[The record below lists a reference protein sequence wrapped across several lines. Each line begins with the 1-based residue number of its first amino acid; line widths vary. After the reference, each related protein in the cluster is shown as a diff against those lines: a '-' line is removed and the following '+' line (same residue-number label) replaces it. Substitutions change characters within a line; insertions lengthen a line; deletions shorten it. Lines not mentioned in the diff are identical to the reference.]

1 MSLTKFG
8 EVQERLKFG
17 PLGWN
22 VQYQFSLP
30 DFVISVRQLQMFLN
44 EFQDDVPL
52 KVSQPPLAEAVSHQR
67 ICQLIITDLNDTGMI
82 VTSESLPKKQQYVDD
97 WLAICFRPWHT

>member
-1 MSLTKFG
+1 MTYVLLKKCG
-8 EVQERLKFG
+8 GLQERLKFG

-52 KVSQPPLAEAVSHQR
+52 KVSSPLLLPHQ
-67 ICQLIITDLNDTGMI
+67 G
-82 VTSESLPKKQQYVDD
+82 
-97 WLAICFRPWHT
+97 LALALQK

>member
-1 MSLTKFG
+1 MFTSPVSYAGPEQLSIPG
-8 EVQERLKFG
+8 PVSAVNIQAHQQQQNHGNVQERLKFG

-44 EFQDDVPL
+44 EFQEAVPL
-52 KVSQPPLAEAVSHQR
+52 KVMLYTYLHTLKNRSPMQLMDVSR
-67 ICQLIITDLNDTGMI
+67 YN
-82 VTSESLPKKQQYVDD
+82 
-97 WLAICFRPWHT
+97 